1 MNGQGVRAGT
11 DGRKAGVIRGGGA
24 YAARMDGP
32 AIFITGAAAGIGRA
46 IALLFAARGYRVG
59 AFDVDEPG
67 LDRLAADITAAGGT
81 AHTGTLDV
89 TEIEQWRARLAEFHS
104 AAGRLDIL
112 VNNAGILRAGP
123 FQDIDPA
130 AHHRIVEVNLG
141 GVIAGTHA
149 AFEYLRDTPGAQ
161 VVNLCSAS
169 AIYGQ
174 AELASY
180 GASKAAVRNLTEAL
194 DLEWRRH
201 DIRVLAV
208 WPLFVAT
215 AMLTGV
221 DTGSTRSLGV
231 RLTVDDVA
239 AGVWD
244 ATRPRRGPLRRVHYS
259 IGTQAKLLAAAGKYG
274 PNWAVR
280 LANRVITRAG

>member
-1 MNGQGVRAGT
+1 MGE
-11 DGRKAGVIRGGGA
+11 
-24 YAARMDGP
+24 P
-32 AIFITGAAAGIGRA
+32 AIFVTGAAAGIGRA
-46 IALLFAARGYRVG
+46 VALLFAARGYRVG

-67 LDRLAADITAAGGT
+67 LERLAAEINAAGGT
-81 AHTGTLDV
+81 VHTGVLDV
-89 TEIEQWRARLAEFHS
+89 RQLDQWRARLAEFHS

-123 FQDIDPA
+123 FEEIDPA
-130 AHHRIVEVNLG
+130 EHHRIVEVNLG
-141 GVIAGTHA
+141 GVLAGTHA

-180 GASKAAVRNLTEAL
+180 GATKAAVRNLTEAL

-201 DIRVLAV
+201 GIRVLAV

-215 AMLTGV
+215 GMLTGV
-221 DTGSTRSLGV
+221 ETGSTRSLGV

-239 AGVWD
+239 AGIWD

-259 IGTQAKLLAAAGKYG
+259 IGTQAKLLATAGKYA

-280 LANRVITRAG
+280 LANRFITRSG